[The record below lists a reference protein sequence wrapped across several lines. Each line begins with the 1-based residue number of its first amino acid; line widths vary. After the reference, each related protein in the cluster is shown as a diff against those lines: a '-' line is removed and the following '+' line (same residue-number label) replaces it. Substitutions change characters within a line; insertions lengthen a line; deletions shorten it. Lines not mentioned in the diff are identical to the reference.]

1 MTDLSSPTPPE
12 AIFKHMPPP
21 GRPLIER
28 LLLWLAICSA
38 LMLGIAV
45 HALIDKT
52 GPLANLKVL
61 LITVSGG
68 LAAYGVNRFAV
79 LKGAPLFAIG
89 FKLAGALSIAG
100 ILLVGSGMAIGTFS
114 GLTLEAVET
123 RQLEEHGQTL
133 QSFVTA
139 TDRDALD
146 AAKSVPAIEVVES
159 EFSDLAACEY
169 RRSCFSGI
177 GYGGRGPVT
186 RALETAAGKAGV
198 VGQAFTDG
206 AQDRT
211 KLLDALNTLSDSYL
225 ESLADS
231 SLSKDERRSVLQ
243 ALHGKIEQTSSML
256 AQALPLGVLASYSE
270 ELRKGVSIDGDST
283 TTQKLNKL
291 FEGQA
296 DALEDALPSV
306 HKDAADLTPFPPRP
320 GMMDA
325 LDYIGD
331 FAALAAIIAVAELSL
346 PITLFILTWLSL
358 AWELERRGASGTR
371 QRSETDEHGFG
382 DLLDPPPVDETD
394 GEETGPAPKPAKR
407 GPGRPRKSA

>member
-1 MTDLSSPTPPE
+1 MTDLSNPTPPE
-12 AIFKHMPPP
+12 AIFKHVPPP
-21 GRPLIER
+21 GKSLIER

-45 HALIDKT
+45 HALIGGT

-100 ILLVGSGMAIGTFS
+100 ILIVGSGMAIGTFS
-114 GLTLEAVET
+114 GLTLQSVEA
-123 RQLEEHGQTL
+123 RQHEDHGQTL
-133 QSFVTA
+133 QNFVTA
-139 TDRDALD
+139 TNRDALD

-159 EFSDLAACEY
+159 ELSDLATCEV
-169 RRSCFSGI
+169 RQSCFSGI
-177 GYGGRGPVT
+177 GYGGRGSVT

-206 AQDRT
+206 AQERT
-211 KLLDALNTLSDSYL
+211 KLLEALNALWARYL

-231 SLSKDERRSVLQ
+231 SLSKDERRPVLQ
-243 ALHGKIEQTSSML
+243 GLHGEIEQTASML
-256 AQALPLGVLASYSE
+256 AQALPLGVLASYSD
-270 ELRKGVSIDGDST
+270 ELRKGVSIDGDAAT
-283 TTQKLNKL
+283 TRKLNAL
-291 FEGQA
+291 FEAKA
-296 DALEDALPSV
+296 DALEEAVPDARRDTVLP
-306 HKDAADLTPFPPRP
+306 PFPPRP

-325 LDYIGD
+325 LSYIGD

-346 PITLFILTWLSL
+346 PITLFVLTWLSL

-371 QRSETDEHGFG
+371 QRGEVDTHGFG
-382 DLLDPPPVDETD
+382 DLLDLPAVDDTDDEEAET
-394 GEETGPAPKPAKR
+394 AQKPAKR
-407 GPGRPRKSA
+407 GPGRPRKSS